1 VARPLREDEIRTAES
16 IFREYLR
23 DHGLKYTPER
33 AMLLQEVLSN
43 PEHFEAEQLLISLR
57 QAGKRVAKA
66 TIYRTLPLLVDC
78 GIINQ
83 VQFGDTMAHYEH
95 TFGQPAHDHMVCRRC
110 RRIVEFDSSE
120 VLRLREEISGRHNF
134 EPISHR
140 FQISGVC
147 AQCRGIEAPQPAR
160 ERAGHGN
167 DRPARGRN
175 GKAAN
180 KGRRRSKA
188 SGRSS

>member
-1 VARPLREDEIRTAES
+1 MAKPLRDDEIRTAET

-33 AMLLQEVLSN
+33 ATLLQEVLSN

-83 VQFGDTMAHYEH
+83 VQFGDTMARYEQN
-95 TFGQPAHDHMVCRRC
+95 FGRPAHDHMVCRRC

-120 VLRLREEISGRHNF
+120 VLRLRDEISRRHHF
-134 EPISHR
+134 EPTSHR

-147 AQCRGIEAPQPAR
+147 AQCRGIDVAPPTE
-160 ERAGHGN
+160 ERATPP
-167 DRPARGRN
+167 DKRPARG
-175 GKAAN
+175 KASN

-188 SGRSS
+188 SGR